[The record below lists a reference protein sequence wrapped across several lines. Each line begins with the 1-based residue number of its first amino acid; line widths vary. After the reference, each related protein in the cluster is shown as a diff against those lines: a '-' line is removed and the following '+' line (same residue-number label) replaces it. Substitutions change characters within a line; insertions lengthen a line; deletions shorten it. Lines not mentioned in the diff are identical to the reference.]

1 MSFNLTDDL
10 ISFTNDELVAG
21 VPLATCLFYARYC
34 DYASEL
40 YEGTV
45 EPLPFDDVDII
56 LTEDLGIQTVNDEY
70 LA

>member
-1 MSFNLTDDL
+1 MSFNLADDL
-10 ISFTNDELVAG
+10 ISFANDELVAG

-34 DYASEL
+34 DYAVEL